1 MRFIFLIIF
10 YSKLLLYNDLD
21 CYNAES
27 LCVQGNPLAFFFQIY
42 YDNLMGCLN
51 DTEPIRFDA
60 EAAVCYSVLRVYP

>member
-27 LCVQGNPLAFFFQIY
+27 LSDPDGHI
-42 YDNLMGCLN
+42 DKNL
-51 DTEPIRFDA
+51 II
-60 EAAVCYSVLRVYP
+60 